1 MKSIA
6 RDDTESWLA
15 FAYNRHAMEC
25 SGHGRAITRVG
36 RNVGHPPSTDYEA
49 LATLNQQRTYGV
61 AMISAPVFGP

>member
-25 SGHGRAITRVG
+25 SGHGRAIAGGPQR
-36 RNVGHPPSTDYEA
+36 RAPSSTDYEA